1 MIKSKR
7 TAQGAVSFHGSYFH
21 GEFTYFLNTKTVGF
35 FHESYFHGS
44 SRGSFYLHVSFRAS
58 FYFHGSFRGSSR
70 HFHGSTWKSTREQL
84 PAFGRIREIGRSNE
98 TRHVSDTWKCG
109 SLSSI
114 FTLPPEDLEKKRPF
128 KLPQLPLKRV
138 PSIFPRK
145 CPRPQ
150 LPRKLPEASVEVAAI
165 VAYRHRHLYGREVL
179 QAKLPQ
185 STICCLRP
193 WRKYD

>member
-70 HFHGSTWKSTREQL
+70 HFHGSTLKLTRKQL
-84 PAFGRIREIGRSNE
+84 PAFGCFCGICRSNF
-98 TRHVSDTWKCG
+98 RNFRGNVSRPSFRG
-109 SLSSI
+109 SVHGSSFHGRFRGSSGHRSI
-114 FTLPPEDLEKKRPF
+114 S
-128 KLPQLPLKRV
+128 
-138 PSIFPRK
+138 PSPSSREGG
-145 CPRPQ
+145 PSS
-150 LPRKLPEASVEVAAI
+150 EASAN
-165 VAYRHRHLYGREVL
+165 HHLSCTPMRE
-179 QAKLPQ
+179 
-185 STICCLRP
+185 
-193 WRKYD
+193 YD